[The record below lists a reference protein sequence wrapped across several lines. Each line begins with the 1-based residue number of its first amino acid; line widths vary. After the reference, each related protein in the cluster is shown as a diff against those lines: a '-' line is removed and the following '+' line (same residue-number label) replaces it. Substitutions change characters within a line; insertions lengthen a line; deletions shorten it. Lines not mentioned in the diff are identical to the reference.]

1 MTEIV
6 VKLSWPP
13 QQLKPNWRG
22 HWAAKAWAVK
32 RYRSDAAYLTR
43 CTTPLTLDGYAGK
56 VDIQCEFCTPD
67 RRARDE
73 DNLVATM
80 KAGFDGIADRL
91 GINDRKFHHLEHQYR
106 FSGRQRYG
114 YVLVHVFIKEA

>member
-6 VKLSWPP
+6 VKLPWPP

-22 HWAAKAWAVK
+22 HWAAKARAVK

-43 CTTPLTLDGYAGK
+43 CTTPLTFNGYAGK
-56 VDIQCEFCTPD
+56 VDIQCEFCTP
-67 RRARDE
+67 
-73 DNLVATM
+73 
-80 KAGFDGIADRL
+80 DRL

-114 YVLVHVFIKEA
+114 YVLVHVFIKEV